1 MGRQLI
7 GNTNV
12 KLSQLYSQCWR
23 QLQNAPLNF
32 TRTVSGTGPYHGSTY
47 TVPQNLSL
55 CLFSQYRNP
64 SAPSGTPAYPWVNG
78 ALNSAN
84 DFSVNSLPLNN
95 YLFFQTFKFA
105 GTANGTMTITWPNS
119 GDYPYDYAYRSTNT
133 NNGEIGF
140 PYQFFQTSTSYFTL
154 SYTANLG
161 YQLDGYYTAKIGG
174 TLITSSTSF
183 NFTYN
188 GASYGSS
195 SQGRWWARTESSVS
209 LTSFL
214 VGNPSAFSSDMC
226 TTLSSNNT
234 YYHDGI
240 GTFPAT
246 GDIVYTDSAGTS
258 PLNGGTGMNWPWFPA
273 GPNPPSGWF
282 RVLGST
288 GTVQSTS
295 ICP

>member
-12 KLSQLYSQCWR
+12 KLSELYSQCWR
-23 QLQNAPLNF
+23 QLQESPYEF
-32 TRTVSGTGPYHGSTY
+32 TRTTSGTGPYHGSTY

-55 CLFSQYRNP
+55 CKFTQFKK
-64 SAPSGTPAYPWVNG
+64 SANVGTVFPWVNG
-78 ALNSAN
+78 ALKQEINLG
-84 DFSVNSLPLNN
+84 VGSLPLNN

-105 GTANGTMTITWPNS
+105 GDANGSMTLTWPNS
-119 GDYPYDYAYRSTNT
+119 ATYDYSSAMVTTNS
-133 NNGEIGF
+133 NNGEVGF
-140 PYQFFQTSTSYFTL
+140 PYQFFQDATSYFTI
-154 SYTANLG
+154 SYSANIG
-161 YQLDGYYTAKIGG
+161 YQLVGYYTAKLGG
-174 TLITSSTSF
+174 SLITSSTSY

-188 GASYGSS
+188 GTSAGAST
-195 SQGRWWARTESSVS
+195 QARWWCRTESSVS

-214 VGNPSAFSSDMC
+214 VGNPSAFASDMC

-234 YYHDGI
+234 YYHDGS

-246 GDIVYTDSAGTS
+246 GDIVYMDSSGTQ
-258 PLNGGTGMNWPWFPA
+258 PLNGGTGMNWPWFPS

-288 GTVQSTS
+288 GTVQATST
-295 ICP
+295 CP